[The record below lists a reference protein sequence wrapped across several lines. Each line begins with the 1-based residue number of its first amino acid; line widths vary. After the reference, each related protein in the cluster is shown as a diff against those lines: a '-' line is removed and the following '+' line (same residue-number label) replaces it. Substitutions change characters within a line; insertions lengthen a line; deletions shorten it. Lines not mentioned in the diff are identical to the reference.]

1 MNLKLVK
8 RNMKDTISNIVNCG
22 IMTNNNN
29 SDNLIIHIRFNMK
42 VYNFE
47 YIDDFKN
54 IILNSF
60 IIKGI
65 NNINNVYN
73 PIERQI
79 IKFRDDG
86 SVNTTNEYVLN
97 TEGINMIDIRNI
109 KGIDL
114 NRTYCNSI
122 HTMYKIFGIEAARN
136 CLIKELTTVFIS
148 SGNDVNY
155 HHLSLLVDLM
165 THTGI
170 LISIDRH
177 GLVKLDSDPLSQ
189 ASFEKTVDILMQ
201 AAIYNEVD
209 SVNSVSSRI
218 MCGRTIKGGT
228 CAFDLMMDTDMIIN
242 SELITMDMDEDNYS
256 INFKENDLL
265 KDIISRNM
273 IDSFIP

>member
-1 MNLKLVK
+1 
-8 RNMKDTISNIVNCG
+8 MKDTISNIVNCG

-97 TEGINMIDIRNI
+97 TDGINMIDIRNI

-122 HTMYKIFGIEAARN
+122 HI
-136 CLIKELTTVFIS
+136 CIK
-148 SGNDVNY
+148 Y
-155 HHLSLLVDLM
+155 LV
-165 THTGI
+165 
-170 LISIDRH
+170 
-177 GLVKLDSDPLSQ
+177 
-189 ASFEKTVDILMQ
+189 
-201 AAIYNEVD
+201 
-209 SVNSVSSRI
+209 
-218 MCGRTIKGGT
+218 
-228 CAFDLMMDTDMIIN
+228 
-242 SELITMDMDEDNYS
+242 
-256 INFKENDLL
+256 
-265 KDIISRNM
+265 
-273 IDSFIP
+273 